1 MSHTSNAPAGS
12 SRVPWRV
19 SFASF
24 VGTSIEWYDYYIFGL
39 LAATGVFSRLYF
51 PDQDPATGLL
61 LAFLTYAVG
70 FVARPFG
77 GLFAGHFGDKIGRK
91 PMLVLSLMIMG
102 TATLAMG
109 LLPAYAQIG
118 VWAPVLLTV
127 LRLLQGFGAGAE
139 WAGAAVISTEH
150 APEGRRGFFGS
161 FTQVGGSVGQVLA
174 TGAIALVAL
183 VPGQQLLTWGW
194 RIPFLLSALLVV
206 VGLIVRLRIV
216 ESPVFV
222 DFRQQEDWPR
232 KPPVIEVLRRSP
244 GQVVRSACAAF
255 ANNAVIYVVTVFALS
270 YGATQLGIDKSV
282 LLSAVV
288 IASVIDAFAI
298 PGWGAL
304 SDRVGRRPV
313 VLVAAGAMMLFAF
326 PFFWL
331 LETGIAPL
339 IWLAFTVAI
348 AGVRAAL
355 YAPQP
360 AYFSE
365 LFSTGVR
372 YSGASLGTNL
382 ATVAMGGTAP
392 LVATALLGAA
402 GGASWP
408 VAMYLIA
415 VALVTFVAVLTSP
428 ETLGRDITAGTGSS
442 AEPNVPTAS

>member
-1 MSHTSNAPAGS
+1 VAAL
-12 SRVPWRV
+12 
-19 SFASF
+19 
-24 VGTSIEWYDYYIFGL
+24 VGTTVEWYDFMLFGTAAAL
-39 LAATGVFSRLYF
+39 VFNKLFFPAFSPVAGTLASFATFW
-51 PDQDPATGLL
+51 TG
-61 LAFLTYAVG
+61 FL
-70 FVARPFG
+70 ARPLG
-77 GLFAGHFGDKIGRK
+77 GVLFGHFGDRIGRRSV
-91 PMLVLSLMIMG
+91 LVLTLVLMGGATCCMG
-102 TATLAMG
+102 I
-109 LLPAYAQIG
+109 LPTYQQVGI
-118 VWAPVLLTV
+118 WAPVLLV
-127 LRLLQGFGAGAE
+127 GLRLVQGVGLGGE
-139 WAGAAVISTEH
+139 WGGAALMTVEH
-150 APEGRRGFFGS
+150 SEPGRRGFFGS